1 MNQPSFDNK
10 KDLDLIKNILEGTK
24 TLSDIVS
31 QIENNRQLF
40 TSIGIA
46 LPWLIS
52 FCASPQVQLGAS
64 ILPLFKL
71 FLDVSPDQETQQPSF
86 VKCTA
91 IIIPLAFRES
101 AREILG
107 VERFKNIFSDDQV
120 IADFFSK
127 ELVPVKDDDEAKAI
141 LDDFP
146 NSEFAKNF
154 TKRLKSVI
162 SIYCPKENPNQIPLD
177 LDVERIKY
185 GTPKYIF
192 KVLEQLKDV
201 DILKSWFDE
210 SRQANYR
217 KYKNIDDHIKQV
229 QGFPKE
235 TVFEKEEICIKSLYI
250 PLKAKNKTNSDLE
263 QKVIDSIYNTENQDI
278 ILIEAGPGRGKTF
291 FCKMFANR
299 IANEIYPIF
308 IPILIKLRNINLQ
321 QGFIETLKKYF
332 TETFNQKIDT
342 NFLNDFKFIFILDG
356 FDELQIQQDSEVVKK
371 LFDQLQYFQQNHPKH
386 RVILTGRT
394 LALPS
399 ELPKNLLEFEL
410 QPMDNELREKWLEK
424 WQAIYQGSAKP
435 FKEFLDKCPE
445 QINDLAREPLLL
457 TLLARMYRE
466 DPDKIQALELIN
478 NESKQAKTFIYEQFF
493 DWVINGER
501 GDLQEGITGLKP
513 EGLETIIT
521 EAALCVV
528 QGGTE
533 YSTIEILNK
542 RLPKDITSSQEK
554 KLTNAL
560 TAFYFRKNSSGSKDS
575 SKDKG
580 GGFEFI
586 HKSFCEFSFAKRIYE
601 GLNKCTDEIIYDLL
615 GYRGLTIEIVEYLRG
630 LWENNENNGFKPLNI
645 FNELQTFY
653 IKWSDRQFINSIDTN
668 LPLDKAQKLKKD
680 QFINL
685 GQLEVDVFTGFNV
698 MILLFELHRYGQSK
712 DGLKKQINFNPDY
725 DDPTTGMPL
734 TSFLKNI
741 NYFHS
746 SLYIGLW
753 VYCNDILLANLK
765 GANLEEAHLTGA
777 HLERANLTGANLTG
791 ANLTEAHLQGA
802 NLEGANLQGVYLFG
816 GANLQGANL
825 QGANLEG
832 AKLQG
837 AKLQGAIL
845 RGAKLIGADLE
856 GANLRYAYLEGAKL
870 QRANLIDANLID
882 ANLQSI
888 IFDAGTYWP
897 DKKEVFK
904 AHNIPEELKEQLGL

>member
-10 KDLDLIKNILEGTK
+10 KDLDSIKNILEGTK

-120 IADFFSK
+120 IADFFSE
-127 ELVPVKDDDEAKAI
+127 ELVSVKDDDEAKAI

-154 TKRLKSVI
+154 TERLKDVI
-162 SIYCPKENPNQIPLD
+162 SIYCPEEKTDKIR

-192 KVLEQLKDV
+192 KVLERSKDV
-201 DILKSWFDE
+201 DILKNWFDG
-210 SRQANYR
+210 SPQVNYR
-217 KYKNIDDHIKQV
+217 KYKNIDDYIKQV
-229 QGFPKE
+229 QEFPKE
-235 TVFEKEEICIKSLYI
+235 RVFGKKEIFIESLYI
-250 PLKAKNKTNSDLE
+250 PLKASTLNKNFDCHSDLE
-263 QKVIDSIYNTENQDI
+263 TEVIDSVIDSIYNKESQDI

-332 TETFNQKIDT
+332 TETHNEEIDT

-386 RVILTGRT
+386 RVILTGRPF
-394 LALPS
+394 ALPP
-399 ELPKNLLEFEL
+399 EPDLTQNLMRFEL
-410 QPMDNELREKWLEK
+410 QPMDNELREQWLKKWE
-424 WQAIYQGSAKP
+424 AIIYPGLAEP
-435 FKEFLDKCPE
+435 FKEFLNKCPE
-445 QINDLAREPLLL
+445 QINDLAGEPLLL
-457 TLLARMYRE
+457 TLLAGMYRDGIIE
-466 DPDKIQALELIN
+466 NSSFDNITN
-478 NESKQAKTFIYEQFF
+478 SKQAKIIIYEQFF
-493 DWVINGER
+493 YGVINSQR

-513 EGLETIIT
+513 EDLETIIT

-765 GANLEEAHLTGA
+765 GANLID
-777 HLERANLTGANLTG
+777 
-791 ANLTEAHLQGA
+791 
-802 NLEGANLQGVYLFG
+802 
-816 GANLQGANL
+816 ANL
-825 QGANLEG
+825 QGANLE
-832 AKLQG
+832 G

-870 QRANLIDANLID
+870 QRANLIDANL
-882 ANLQSI
+882 QSI

-897 DKKEVFK
+897 DKKEVSK
-904 AHNIPEELKEQLGL
+904 ALNIPDELKEQLGL